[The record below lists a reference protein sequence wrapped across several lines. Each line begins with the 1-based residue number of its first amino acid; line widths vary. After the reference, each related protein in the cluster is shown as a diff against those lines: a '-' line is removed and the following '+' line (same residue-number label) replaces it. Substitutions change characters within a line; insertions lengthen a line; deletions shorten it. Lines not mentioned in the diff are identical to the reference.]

1 MRRNSPTGYGSV
13 ARIFH
18 WLTAGLILANIAI
31 GLVATRIPLEQTAL
45 KFGTFSIHKTL
56 GIAAF
61 AVALARTGWAMTQ
74 TRPAPMHPE
83 RRVETALAET
93 VHWLLYGAMVLV
105 PLTGWIQ
112 HAASEGYARILWPF
126 GQGLPLIPR
135 SPELAGAMGALHH
148 IFVLVLMGA
157 IALHVAG
164 ALKHALIDRD
174 GVLARMLTGY
184 QAGGRVTRRHVFPV
198 LLALAILGTGAGW
211 ALTSAP
217 RDPGLAPR
225 LEQVASDWQVVD
237 GDLTFDIRQMG
248 TTVTGG
254 FSDWTAQ
261 IDYDRE
267 SGTGVVR
274 VVINM
279 DSVTIGTVTQQAKGA
294 DFFDVP
300 SYPEAVFTAQIARQ
314 SDDGNHIADGTLT
327 LRGQTA
333 PLALPF
339 TLDITDGL
347 ARMEGALVMDRRV
360 WNIGAGYDDDST
372 VGFEVALRVNLT
384 ARR

>member
-1 MRRNSPTGYGSV
+1 MRKNSPTGYGSV
-13 ARIFH
+13 ARGFH
-18 WLTAGLILANIAI
+18 WLTAALILANIAL
-31 GLVATRIPLEQTAL
+31 GLVAARIPLEQTAL
-45 KFGTFSIHKTL
+45 KFGTFSVHKTL

-61 AVALARTGWAMTQ
+61 AVALARIGWALTQ
-74 TRPAPMHPE
+74 TRPAPLHPE

-93 VHWLLYGAMVLV
+93 VHWLLYGTMVLA

-148 IFVLVLMGA
+148 FFVWLLMGA

-184 QAGGRVTRRHVFPV
+184 QAGRRVAQRHAVPA
-198 LLALAILGTGAGW
+198 LTALAILGTGAGW

-217 RDPGLAPR
+217 RDPDLVPR
-225 LEQVASDWQVVD
+225 LEEVASDWQVID

-248 TTVTGG
+248 TNVTGG

-261 IDYDRE
+261 IDYDPE
-267 SGTGVVR
+267 SGTGAVR

-279 DSVTIGTVTQQAKGA
+279 DSAAIGTVTQQAKSA
-294 DFFDVP
+294 EFFDVP
-300 SYPEAVFTAQIARQ
+300 SYPEAVFIAQINPRDEGHVAE
-314 SDDGNHIADGTLT
+314 GTLT
-327 LRGQTA
+327 LRGETA
-333 PLALPF
+333 PLSLPF
-339 TLDITDGL
+339 SLDITDGL
-347 ARMEGALVMDRRV
+347 ARMEGGLVMDRRV
-360 WNIGAGYDDDST
+360 WGIGAGYGDDSA
-372 VGFEVALRVNLT
+372 VGFEVAVRVALT